1 MQGLIIG
8 LTVPVIGTTLGAAA
22 VYALKDHM
30 PPRLNKLFM
39 GFTSGVMIAA
49 AVCSLMLPAME
60 MGGGDG
66 LGAIAPALVGFAAGV
81 ALMLL
86 LDRFTPHEHA
96 ADATSEG
103 PRSTISRTWKL
114 VLAIILHNIPEG
126 MAIGV
131 AFAAVMDGADAY
143 ISVAGALALSIGIA
157 IQNVPEGAIVSLP
170 LRAVGNSKTKS
181 FVIGFLSGVVQPVAA
196 ILTIWLASVMV
207 PLMPLLLAFAAGAM
221 LYVVVEELIPASAQ
235 GEHSNIGP
243 LGFAA
248 GFMLMLVLDS
258 VL

>member
-30 PPRLNKLFM
+30 PSRLNKLFM

-66 LGAIAPALVGFAAGV
+66 LGV

-170 LRAVGNSKTKS
+170 LRAVGNSKNKS

>member
-170 LRAVGNSKTKS
+170 LRAVGNSKNKS
-181 FVIGFLSGVVQPVAA
+181 FVIGFLSGVV
-196 ILTIWLASVMV
+196 
-207 PLMPLLLAFAAGAM
+207 PLMPLLLALAAGAM

>member
-1 MQGLIIG
+1 M
-8 LTVPVIGTTLGAAA
+8 
-22 VYALKDHM
+22 
-30 PPRLNKLFM
+30 
-39 GFTSGVMIAA
+39 
-49 AVCSLMLPAME
+49 
-60 MGGGDG
+60 
-66 LGAIAPALVGFAAGV
+66 
-81 ALMLL
+81 
-86 LDRFTPHEHA
+86 
-96 ADATSEG
+96 
-103 PRSTISRTWKL
+103 
-114 VLAIILHNIPEG
+114 
-126 MAIGV
+126 
-131 AFAAVMDGADAY
+131 
-143 ISVAGALALSIGIA
+143 
-157 IQNVPEGAIVSLP
+157 SLP
-170 LRAVGNSKTKS
+170 LRAVGNSKNKS

>member
-1 MQGLIIG
+1 MLFLHDNDILLEMQGLIIG

-103 PRSTISRTWKL
+103 PRSTVSRTWKL
-114 VLAIILHNIPEG
+114 VLAIILHNIP
-126 MAIGV
+126 
-131 AFAAVMDGADAY
+131 
-143 ISVAGALALSIGIA
+143 
-157 IQNVPEGAIVSLP
+157 
-170 LRAVGNSKTKS
+170 
-181 FVIGFLSGVVQPVAA
+181 
-196 ILTIWLASVMV
+196 
-207 PLMPLLLAFAAGAM
+207 
-221 LYVVVEELIPASAQ
+221 
-235 GEHSNIGP
+235 
-243 LGFAA
+243 
-248 GFMLMLVLDS
+248 
-258 VL
+258 

>member
-1 MQGLIIG
+1 
-8 LTVPVIGTTLGAAA
+8 
-22 VYALKDHM
+22 
-30 PPRLNKLFM
+30 
-39 GFTSGVMIAA
+39 
-49 AVCSLMLPAME
+49 
-60 MGGGDG
+60 
-66 LGAIAPALVGFAAGV
+66 
-81 ALMLL
+81 
-86 LDRFTPHEHA
+86 
-96 ADATSEG
+96 
-103 PRSTISRTWKL
+103 
-114 VLAIILHNIPEG
+114 

-131 AFAAVMDGADAY
+131 AFAAEMNGADAY

-170 LRAVGNSKTKS
+170 LRAVGNSKNKS

-221 LYVVVEELIPASAQ
+221 LYVVVEELIPSSAQ